1 MIKNRIHLQILEKI
15 NNYQS
20 KSDQKQL
27 DWVKKYLGSNK
38 KFHGLNT
45 KEMGILAKTTIK
57 ENNLNKKETVDLINS
72 LYKNGTSYTEI
83 SLAAAILSLSPKL
96 LAKFNPKHLDNWL
109 NYTCGWAENDVLCQ
123 SNFTN
128 EILLSNWQNWKI
140 ILKEFNKNSNINKRR
155 ASLVLLVK
163 SLQQSDDPRL
173 SVLAFQNIENLK
185 PEKEILITKAVSW
198 LLRALVAFHKQEV
211 LDYLAK
217 NKETLPKIAY
227 REAISKAITGK
238 KYNKIKK

>member
-1 MIKNRIHLQILEKI
+1 MIKNPIHLQILEKI

-72 LYKNGTSYTEI
+72 LYKNGISYTEI

-96 LAKFNPKHLDNWL
+96 LAKFNPEHLDKWL

-123 SNFTN
+123 SNFTS
-128 EILLSNWQNWKI
+128 EILLSNWQNWQK
-140 ILKEFNKNSNINKRR
+140 ILKEFNKSFSINKRR

-185 PEKEILITKAVSW
+185 SEKEILITKAVSW

-227 REAISKAITGK
+227 REALSKAITGK

>member
-1 MIKNRIHLQILEKI
+1 MIKNPIHLQILEKI

-57 ENNLNKKETVDLINS
+57 ENNLSEKQTIDLINS
-72 LYKNGTSYTEI
+72 LYKNGISYSAI

-96 LAKFNPKHLDNWL
+96 LVKFNPEHLDKWL

-123 SNFTN
+123 SNFTS

-185 PEKEILITKAVSW
+185 SEKEILITKAVSW

>member
-185 PEKEILITKAVSW
+185 SEKEILITKAVSW

-227 REAISKAITGK
+227 REALSKAITGK

>member
-227 REAISKAITGK
+227 REALSKAITGK

>member
-57 ENNLNKKETVDLINS
+57 ENNLSEKQTIDLINS
-72 LYKNGTSYTEI
+72 LYKNGISYTEI

-96 LAKFNPKHLDNWL
+96 LAKFNPEHLDKWL

-185 PEKEILITKAVSW
+185 SEKEILITKAVSW

-227 REAISKAITGK
+227 REALSKAITGK